1 MTSADPAGTTAGRL
15 LPSLTGIRGLAAA
28 AVFLS
33 HIGYLVGGTAAGD
46 VWRAVRPV
54 GIAGVLCFFVL
65 SGYLLA
71 QPSSLRGGGWSY
83 LRRRLARIYPV
94 YLLALVLTVLFLA
107 LRGTGGDLLDPGTVA
122 LNLVLGQSWP
132 AAGQDLSIS
141 LPAWSLSVELL
152 FYLVLPL
159 VLPVASVWFWRAPRS
174 SFALVLASAVVG
186 GAALQ
191 YGWTGPTFPPAFLPV
206 FLLGVHVAVTGARGP
221 RPPVA
226 VLLAVA
232 GTVGYVL
239 HPNVALAALGFTA
252 LVAGL
257 AAADRAG
264 RPLLAAPA
272 WHAFGVWSYAF
283 FLLHTL
289 VIDVVGV
296 LLRGRPDG
304 VLVGVGAAAVAFAL
318 SWVLA
323 AGAYR
328 YVEEPARLLLTQR
341 RQEAGGATVPA
352 PRAAGTGAHPAG
364 QPSVGESLPG

>member
-1 MTSADPAGTTAGRL
+1 M

-33 HIGYLVGGTAAGD
+33 HIGYLVGATPAGD
-46 VWRAVRPV
+46 VWREIRPV

-71 QPSSLRGGGWSY
+71 QPSSLRGGGLSY

-94 YLLALVLTVLFLA
+94 YLLALVLTALFLVV
-107 LRGTGGDLLDPGTVA
+107 REPDTSLLDPGTVL

-159 VLPVASVWFWRAPRS
+159 VLPVASVWFRWAPRS
-174 SFALVLASAVVG
+174 SFVVLLALAALG

-206 FLLGVHVAVTGARGP
+206 FLLGVHAAVTGARGP

-239 HPNVALAALGFTA
+239 YPNVALAAAGFTV

-257 AAADRAG
+257 ATADRTG

-272 WHAFGVWSYAF
+272 WHGFGVWSYAF
-283 FLLHTL
+283 FLLHVL
-289 VIDVVGV
+289 VIDVIGV
-296 LLRGRPDG
+296 LLRERPDG
-304 VLVGVGAAAVAFAL
+304 VLVGVGAAALAFAL

-323 AGAYR
+323 AWVYR
-328 YVEEPARLLLTQR
+328 YVEEPARLLLTR
-341 RQEAGGATVPA
+341 TAG
-352 PRAAGTGAHPAG
+352 PRAAQPLRPSPEESVAG
-364 QPSVGESLPG
+364 

>member
-1 MTSADPAGTTAGRL
+1 V
-15 LPSLTGIRGLAAA
+15 LPSLTGIRGLAAS

-33 HIGYLVGGTAAGD
+33 HIGYLVGATAVGD
-46 VWRAVRPV
+46 VWREIRPV

-94 YLLALVLTVLFLA
+94 YLLALAATVLFVA
-107 LRGTGGDLLDPGTVA
+107 VREPGSSLLEPGTVL

-159 VLPVASVWFWRAPRS
+159 VLPVATVWFRSAPRS
-174 SFALVLASAVVG
+174 SFVLLLVLASLG

-206 FLLGVHVAVTGARGP
+206 FLLGVHAAVTGARGP
-221 RPPVA
+221 RPAVA
-226 VLLAVA
+226 VALALA
-232 GTVGYVL
+232 GTVGFVL
-239 HPNVALAALGFTA
+239 YPNVVLAAAGFTA

-257 AAADRAG
+257 ATADRSG
-264 RPLLAAPA
+264 RPPLAAPA

-283 FLLHTL
+283 FLLHVL

-296 LLRGRPDG
+296 LLGGRPG
-304 VLVGVGAAAVAFAL
+304 SVLVGVGAAAVAFSL

-328 YVEEPARLLLTQR
+328 YVEEPARRLLTRQR
-341 RQEAGGATVPA
+341 GPVP
-352 PRAAGTGAHPAG
+352 PAG
-364 QPSVGESLPG
+364 VLVDEPRSGAAVR